1 MAEADA
7 RSMLTI
13 ARRDLKAAWILQDA
27 SIAEVSWGFQVQQV
41 VEKALKAWLFQL
53 GDSPP
58 FTHDLVV
65 LFKRLLRVGADV
77 EAHRDLARFTEFC
90 GSVLLRRR
98 TRTDGPRSCRVAATC
113 RAARRA
119 CGVLDWWRQLTA

>member
-27 SIAEVSWGFQVQQV
+27 SIAEASWGFQVQQV
-41 VEKALKAWLFQL
+41 VEKALKAWLFRL

-77 EAHRDLARFTEFC
+77 EAHRDLARFTDLAVQFRYDADPEPM
-90 GSVLLRRR
+90 GLDRAHWLQRAEQLVEHGASLL
-98 TRTDGPRSCRVAATC
+98 SAEA
-113 RAARRA
+113 
-119 CGVLDWWRQLTA
+119 

>member
-27 SIAEVSWGFQVQQV
+27 SIAEASWGFQVQQV

-53 GDSPP
+53 GDSLP

-77 EAHRDLARFTEFC
+77 KPIVTSR
-90 GSVLLRRR
+90 GSPILRCSSVTKPNPNRWASIVPS
-98 TRTDGPRSCRVAATC
+98 GCNVPSSSSSM
-113 RAARRA
+113 
-119 CGVLDWWRQLTA
+119 

>member
-27 SIAEVSWGFQVQQV
+27 SIAEANWGFQVQQV

-53 GDSPP
+53 GDSLP

-77 EAHRDLARFTEFC
+77 KPIVTSR
-90 GSVLLRRR
+90 GSPILRCSSVTKPNPNRWASIVPS
-98 TRTDGPRSCRVAATC
+98 GCNVPSSSSSM
-113 RAARRA
+113 
-119 CGVLDWWRQLTA
+119 

>member
-13 ARRDLKAAWILQDA
+13 ARRDLKPAWILQDA
-27 SIAEVSWGFQVQQV
+27 SIAEASWGFQVQQV

-77 EAHRDLARFTEFC
+77 EAHRDLARFTDFAVQFLYDAEPEPMGLDRAEWLQRAEQLVEHVTSLI
-90 GSVLLRRR
+90 GS
-98 TRTDGPRSCRVAATC
+98 GS
-113 RAARRA
+113 
-119 CGVLDWWRQLTA
+119 

>member
-13 ARRDLKAAWILQDA
+13 ARRDPKAAWILQDA
-27 SIAEVSWGFQVQQV
+27 SIADASWGFQVQQV

-53 GDSPP
+53 CDSPP

-65 LFKRLLRVGADV
+65 LFKRLLRAGADV
-77 EAHRDLARFTEFC
+77 EAHRDLARFTDFAVQFRYDVEPEPM
-90 GSVLLRRR
+90 GLDRAHWLERAEELVDHVGTLI
-98 TRTDGPRSCRVAATC
+98 AAG
-113 RAARRA
+113 A
-119 CGVLDWWRQLTA
+119 